1 MPFKLPAD
9 PAARKQVLA
18 AMLRLRAM
26 TPAARKK
33 VLAKHKP
40 PKPKE

>member
-1 MPFKLPAD
+1 MPFKLPAE
-9 PAARKQVLA
+9 PEARKKVLA